1 MNISKKI
8 FLLFS
13 LSIAFVSCN
22 EEKEIQL
29 PLEETIHLFTL
40 EDYLTDNQVLD
51 NTVDSIYLL
60 MNENDRYGQ
69 VISLSSG
76 AGTLTRKELSEQIT
90 LNTYGGAVF
99 LGSNKNLKD
108 FTAELQSASNWP
120 LLLSLD
126 AEPSLINGRLS
137 DLEQTFKHTSET
149 VDTRD
154 AAAVS
159 LEIAEI
165 LSEMGISQNYAPVA
179 DFGSNTSV
187 INKRSYGSDGDTV
200 KARTNAFIR
209 EHQSKGVVATSKHF
223 PGHGSAKGDSHKKLV
238 SIPDLNDE
246 LEVFKSNI
254 NQGVLSVMV
263 GHIAVENGAYATSN
277 YPSSISKKIVTDLL
291 RNELAFKGLIVTDAM
306 NMKGVTQFENAD
318 LKALQAGIDMVLMP
332 SSPLDL
338 IKQIKNEVL
347 QSEVFANQIEAS
359 VKRVIRL
366 KVCLGLFTE
375 DHISSNRK
383 PSAKK
388 EAPLS

>member
-8 FLLFS
+8 FLFFC
-13 LSIAFVSCN
+13 LSIIWVACT
-22 EEKEIQL
+22 EEEIQL
-29 PLEETIHLFTL
+29 PLEETIHLFNL
-40 EDYLTDNQVLD
+40 EDYLSDNRVLD
-51 NTVDSIYLL
+51 QTVDSIYLL
-60 MNENDRYGQ
+60 MNEDDRYGQ

-76 AGTLTRKELSEQIT
+76 AGTLTREELSEEIT
-90 LNTYGGAVF
+90 QNTYGGAVF

-108 FTAELQSASNWP
+108 FTAELQSATNWP

-126 AEPSLINGRLS
+126 AEPSLINGRLA
-137 DLEQTFKHTSET
+137 DLKQKFEHTSET
-149 VDTRD
+149 ANDQE

-165 LSEMGISQNYAPVA
+165 LSGIGISQNYAPVS

-187 INKRSYGSDGDTV
+187 INKRSYGGDIDEV
-200 KARTNAFIR
+200 ISRTNAFIR
-209 EHQSKGVVATSKHF
+209 EHQSRGVVSTAKHF

-238 SIPDLNDE
+238 SIPDVNEE

-254 NQGVLSVMV
+254 KQGVLSVMV
-263 GHIAVENGAYATSN
+263 GHIAVENGTYATSN
-277 YPSSISKKIVTDLL
+277 HPSSISGKVVTDLL
-291 RNELAFKGLIVTDAM
+291 RNKLAFKGLIVTDAM

-332 SSPLDL
+332 SDPHTLK
-338 IKQIKNEVL
+338 KQIKREVL
-347 QSEVFANQIEAS
+347 QSKLFADQIKAS

-375 DHISSNRK
+375 DHIKTNRNL
-383 PSAKK
+383 ALKK
-388 EAPLS
+388 ETPLS